1 MNQIENYKLSKKHL
15 ENLSTILF
23 HLKQNR
29 EDLLFATKTLLR
41 TFQNEIESKRLMEK
55 EIDCLKKQ
63 NGNLEQTRN
72 QLEEDYIRMREQFTK
87 TTLQLDRLEQSQKK
101 FQTLMKRFQN
111 QFKTG
116 QWLDEDKELLIES
129 ISKFLSITNRQEVDC
144 GNGSELTNE
153 DNLKSKGSSR
163 IVSNFSRKKSNSKS
177 IGKVFKKTNSNLSK
191 ESFNRHQFSKVKNH
205 LNFIRCFVCD
215 TSILPLRSYYQ
226 CQQCSIK
233 LDQKCYER
241 KGMSLYCKKR
251 NLCLDYDLVENVIN
265 KCLKQIDKDISGNMS
280 TSGNSRITD
289 DYDDDDNGLY
299 PMMMNS
305 AKFSELEKW
314 LDHYIKERV
323 RFDLSKKNSS
333 SIVQDVDDE
342 RASTNQII
350 DSEQDEKEDEMIR
363 GTSQKTLWN
372 DIVRVCGQMDLFEK
386 QNLMMML
393 LETKLNFFEKRTIAI
408 LIKHLKGLICKNS
421 IHPNLSRQN
430 LINRFGPLILRCPRS
445 ITLDR
450 KRQQIYLIK
459 IQQETIMILLELS
472 KEYWKQILQQSK
484 EIKSIHQQPQRLST
498 LSVNNL
504 NQLDFNPQQQHQPPK
519 TLILRRR
526 SSSFVEKIIQTIVD

>member
-1 MNQIENYKLSKKHL
+1 
-15 ENLSTILF
+15 
-23 HLKQNR
+23 
-29 EDLLFATKTLLR
+29 
-41 TFQNEIESKRLMEK
+41 MEK

-350 DSEQDEKEDEMIR
+350 DSEQDEKEDDNDPWHISKLSSHSKSILIMLILNRLRDSLIPE
-363 GTSQKTLWN
+363 TLWN

-484 EIKSIHQQPQRLST
+484 G
-498 LSVNNL
+498 
-504 NQLDFNPQQQHQPPK
+504 
-519 TLILRRR
+519 
-526 SSSFVEKIIQTIVD
+526 